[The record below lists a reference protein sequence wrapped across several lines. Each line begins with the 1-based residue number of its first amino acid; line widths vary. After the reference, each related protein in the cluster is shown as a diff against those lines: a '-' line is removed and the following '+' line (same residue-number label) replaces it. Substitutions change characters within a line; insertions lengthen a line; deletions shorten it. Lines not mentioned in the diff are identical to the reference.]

1 MPRPVITGPCL
12 IVQPIHAAG
21 LDRLR
26 AAGLEPRPAN
36 GTDAGILTRDVAD
49 CVAVI
54 TRNTGFPA
62 EAIAA
67 APHLRVIGVHG
78 TGTDHVA
85 KAAATEAGI
94 VVVNTPGANAVSVA
108 EHTLALIFALAKALP
123 DADRSVR
130 QGDDSFKFTTRLIEL
145 AGLTLGLVGFGAIG
159 QATARL
165 GAALG
170 LRVLAYGPTRPETD
184 FATADALRATSVE
197 AVLAEADIVSL
208 HLPLTGSTRGLIGPE
223 QLARMKRDAFL
234 INTSRGGLID
244 EAALVEALE
253 AGTIAGAGLD
263 VFAQEPLPSDHLL
276 ARQKRAILT
285 PHVGGSTE
293 AALIRT
299 AETAAA
305 RVVDTLAGRHPG
317 GLVNPEV
324 WERRRGL

>member
-1 MPRPVITGPCL
+1 MITGPCL

-26 AAGLEPRPAN
+26 AAGLEPRPAS
-36 GTDAGILTRDVAD
+36 GTDSETLAREVAD

-62 EAIAA
+62 RAIAA
-67 APHLRVIGVHG
+67 APLRVIGVHG

-85 KAAATEAGI
+85 TAEATAAGI

-108 EHTLALIFALAKALP
+108 EQTLALIFALAKALP
-123 DADRSVR
+123 EADRSVR
-130 QGDDSFKFTTRLIEL
+130 TGDDSFKFTARLIEL

-165 GAALG
+165 AAALG
-170 LRVLAYGPTRPETD
+170 LRVLAYGPSRPDAD
-184 FATADALRATSVE
+184 FANAGALRAASVD
-197 AVLAEADIVSL
+197 ALLAEADIVSL
-208 HLPLTGSTRGLIGPE
+208 HVPLTPGTRGLIGRD
-223 QLARMKRDAFL
+223 QLARMKREAFL

-263 VFAQEPLPSDHLL
+263 VFAREPLPVDHP
-276 ARQKRAILT
+276 QPRAILT
-285 PHVGGSTE
+285 PHVGGSTG

-299 AETAAA
+299 AETAAT
-305 RVVDTLAGRHPG
+305 RVVDVLAGRRPG
-317 GLVNPEV
+317 GLVNPDV
-324 WERRRGL
+324 WERRRAP